1 MLFYPRMRKVL
12 VANRGEIAL
21 RIIRACRELGIRTVA
36 VYSEADRGALHTRFA
51 DEAHLLGPP
60 PPQESYLCGDKI
72 IAIAKRTGCEAIHP
86 GYGFL
91 AENAAFAQAVEESG
105 LIFLGPTPEALRLMG
120 DKVAARRLAREQ
132 GVPTIPGSE
141 AIASEEELI
150 ESAERIGYPLLIKAA
165 LGGGGKGMR
174 IVHEEGELIDSFQRA
189 RSEAEAAFADP
200 TIYLEKFIPG
210 ARHIEFQVLSDG
222 RGNHVHLGERE
233 CSIQRRY
240 QKLIEEAPSP
250 ALTPALR
257 EEMGRAA
264 LKIARACGYR
274 SAGTV
279 EFLYADGEFYFLEM
293 NTRLQVEHPV
303 TEEAVGVDI
312 VKLQLKIASGE
323 PLPPSLQELRPR
335 GHAIECRIYAE
346 DPQNDFS
353 PSTGTI
359 DDLVLPSGPGVRV
372 DHGIYRG
379 ERITPYY
386 DPLLAKLICWGE
398 DRAEAIARM
407 EQALKEFQILGVRT
421 TIGFHRRVMEDERFR
436 RGEYDTGFLKEL
448 DLTPR
453 LSEEDLLALAAAA
466 ALRYHRERSVG
477 AREAEREMGTE
488 MEDGW
493 KAYLPWLAQR

>member
-1 MLFYPRMRKVL
+1 
-12 VANRGEIAL
+12 
-21 RIIRACRELGIRTVA
+21 CRELGIETVA

-51 DEAHLLGPP
+51 DESYLLGPP
-60 PPQESYLCGDKI
+60 LPKESYLRGDRI
-72 IAIAKRTGCEAIHP
+72 IKLAKETGCEAIHP

-105 LIFLGPTPEALRLMG
+105 LAFIGPTPEALRLMG

-132 GVPTIPGSE
+132 GIPTIPGSGPVN
-141 AIASEEELI
+141 SEGELMR
-150 ESAERIGYPLLIKAA
+150 SAKRIGYPLLLKAA

-174 IVHEEGELIDSFQRA
+174 IIHEEGELIDSFHRA
-189 RSEAEAAFADP
+189 SSEAEAAFADP

-240 QKLIEEAPSP
+240 QKLVEESPSP
-250 ALTPALR
+250 ALTSELR

-264 LKIARACGYR
+264 LKITRACGYR

-279 EFLYADGEFYFLEM
+279 EFLYDGEHFYFLEM

-303 TEEAVGVDI
+303 TEEAFRVDI
-312 VKLQLKIASGE
+312 VKLQLAIAAGE
-323 PLPPSLQELRPR
+323 SLPPSLQGLQPR
-335 GHAIECRIYAE
+335 AHAIECRIYAE
-346 DPQNDFS
+346 DPQNNFS
-353 PSTGTI
+353 PSTGVVEE
-359 DDLVLPSGPGVRV
+359 LVLPAGPGVRV

-386 DPLLAKLICWGE
+386 YPLLAKLICWGE
-398 DRAEAIARM
+398 DRARAIARM
-407 EQALKEFQILGVRT
+407 EQALKEFEILGVRT
-421 TIGFHRRVMEDERFR
+421 TIGFHLKVMGDERFR
-436 RGEYDTGFLKEL
+436 RGEYDTGFLEGL
-448 DLTPR
+448 DLTPQ

-466 ALRYHRERSVG
+466 ALGYHRERGGG
-477 AREAEREMGTE
+477 AKMGKE

-493 KAYLPWLAQR
+493 KAYLPWLVKR